1 MRRFLSFFCLLPLF
15 AGGCAYVKDTSNQ
28 NITVLTPGAE
38 DAQCYVYV
46 EGLRY
51 SFNPPETVNIFKSK
65 ENLEIDCLAPGNRR
79 KKISVPATIAKASA
93 GNVATGVLPGATWDY
108 LSGAMFRYPDV
119 IEVDFT
125 GMPVSPESMPAQN
138 NPDIVQ
144 PEDYTLEQFT
154 PTRPRLNGD
163 REAPPPELLRR
174 GHGGGSAAMTFDG
187 SGYAVESL
195 EPVEG
200 KGDLMD
206 VVKDLGPEI
215 NPAGPAAAGTMGP
228 TLPESEPVPL
238 YPGQ

>member
-1 MRRFLSFFCLLPLF
+1 MRRFLSFLCLLPLL
-15 AGGCAYVKDTSNQ
+15 AGSCAYMKDTSNQ
-28 NITVLTPGAE
+28 NITLLTPGAE

-65 ENLEIDCLAPGNRR
+65 ENLEVDCLAPGNRR

-93 GNVATGVLPGATWDY
+93 GNVATGIGPGAAWDY

-119 IEVDFT
+119 VEVDFS
-125 GMPVSPESMPAQN
+125 GIPVSPESLPAQN

-154 PTRPRLNGD
+154 PTRPRLNRD
-163 REAPPPELLRR
+163 RNTPSPALIRR
-174 GHGGGSAAMTFDG
+174 GYGGSDTATTFDG

-195 EPVEG
+195 EPVKG

-206 VVKDLGPEI
+206 VIQELGPEI
-215 NPAGPAAAGTMGP
+215 NPAGPTAEDRG
-228 TLPESEPVPL
+228 LPPSKDEPVPL